1 MSDMKHLVED
11 LVKYPVLTRETSDGG
26 GYGNDVTRTGA
37 GASLGR
43 LAQDTIRAVLGWR
56 YRSNDAKGFQAALG
70 ATAVAKQVDGFTEYE
85 WRSPTFMVQADLG
98 EITGAQASLLACAKN
113 TVEQATPLLD
123 RLTPL
128 RADSDAED
136 IAAIRSIIRT
146 QLNELVEEC
155 GQLGGPRVPRVDGI
169 FRMLLG
175 PERLDPLT
183 AGQRE
188 TASHLKVELAKDVLG
203 RRNQIDRE
211 RTILLVQLRERLG
224 LEGQHVNTIQEERVF
239 TDFLILRDLLT
250 SLCHTWESQREEF
263 LGRGEGFLGTEL
275 VRLSRLLDVIVESV
289 HESYQAM
296 DSVYFGPA
304 ERQTV
309 RLRLRPQDERA
320 TELTVGE
327 LLDWVEDFCANEARQ
342 LIQDGGKDGVYTAS
356 YTLDRLHGLM
366 AAAVRESCEREGRC
380 GEKCIGFHAARV
392 ERALCEIATYL
403 RSAAD
408 LAARLIRRV
417 VRQARNYDRLEFRN
431 DVLLGQATAAE
442 QQAINAAAQ
451 ASAPTVLSAA
461 RATVAQAAAIDAAL
475 LAKEQALAQQL
486 RGKSNT
492 TAKG

>member
-1 MSDMKHLVED
+1 MPDMSNLVDD
-11 LVKYPVLTRETSDGG
+11 LVKYPVLTRDVGDGG
-26 GYGNDVTRTGA
+26 GYGGGTRTGA
-37 GASLGR
+37 PASLGR

-56 YRSNDAKGFQAALG
+56 FRGEDTKGFQAALA
-70 ATAVAKQVDGFTEYE
+70 ATAVAKQVDGFTQYE

-113 TVEQATPLLD
+113 TVDQAMPLLD

-169 FRMLLG
+169 FRVLIG
-175 PERLDPLT
+175 PARLDPLT
-183 AGQRE
+183 AGRRE
-188 TASHLKVELAKDVLG
+188 TAGHLKVELAKKVLG
-203 RRNQIDRE
+203 DRNEIARD

-224 LEGQHVNTIQEERVF
+224 LEGQHVNTITEERVF

-250 SLCHTWESQREEF
+250 ALCHTWESQREDF
-263 LGRGEGFLGTEL
+263 LGNGEGFLGTEL

-289 HESYQAM
+289 HESYATM

-327 LLDWVEDFCANEARQ
+327 LLDWVEDFCANESRQ
-342 LIQDGGKDGVYTAS
+342 LIQDGGKDGVVTAS
-356 YTLDRLHGLM
+356 YTLERLHGLM
-366 AAAVRESCEREGRC
+366 AAAVRESCDREGRC

-403 RSAAD
+403 RHAAD

-417 VRQARNYDRLEFRN
+417 VRVARDYDRLEFRN
-431 DVLLGQATAAE
+431 DVFVGQGTRGE
-442 QQAINAAAQ
+442 QRVINE
-451 ASAPTVLSAA
+451 T
-461 RATVAQAAAIDAAL
+461 AQAAAPSVQAA
-475 LAKEQALAQQL
+475 ARASLAQAAKIDQRLATKQNALREQL
-486 RGKSNT
+486 RDNLDLREG
-492 TAKG
+492 